1 MSQKINNL
9 WIPFLTFGIVHTP
22 PTQGNAH
29 LETLHKAKH
38 YENVTT
44 DNT

>member
-9 WIPFLTFGIVHTP
+9 WIPFLTSALLTP
-22 PTQGNAH
+22 STQGNAH
-29 LETLHKAKH
+29 LETLYKAKH
-38 YENVTT
+38 YENATT